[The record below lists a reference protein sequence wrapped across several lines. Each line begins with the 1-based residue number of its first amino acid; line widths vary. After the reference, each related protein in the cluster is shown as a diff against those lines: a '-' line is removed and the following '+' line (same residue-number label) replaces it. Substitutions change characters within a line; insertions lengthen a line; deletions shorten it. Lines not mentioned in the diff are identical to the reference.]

1 MIETKGAG
9 VLQEWSPEELL
20 ANRTLMDGDRD
31 LVANRS
37 GATRLAPVSSS
48 TSRTWRRTSSG
59 CEQEQS
65 REQAEL

>member
-20 ANRTLMDGDRD
+20 ANWTLVDGDWG
-31 LVANRS
+31 LVANES

-48 TSRTWRRTSSG
+48 ASRTWRRTSSG
-59 CEQEQS
+59 REQERS